1 MTFEDQHIAAI
12 QSLGYTADQARF
24 LYLVAVH
31 SGYFVPRQFLTFTGG
46 KWGARSHRF
55 VAKLESRGHATW
67 REYHRIGGV
76 YHLFSQT
83 LYRFIDKQNLAA
95 PGLHSV
101 EFIRTRLLL
110 LDFILENLG
119 FAYFET
125 EPEKTAYFCDVLGI
139 PKPVLPAK
147 TYQGAV
153 GREPTLRYFVDRFP
167 MYLDHTVPGGP
178 PVISFSYLDA
188 GLANITRFA
197 KHVKAY
203 LPLFR
208 RLERFS
214 VLYIANSAVHFL
226 RAEKC
231 FSTLVGAS
239 LQADLSSNILRYF
252 RLRNAWE
259 LKRYSSV
266 STSDMEWLKD
276 ASRRFQGERFEGSY
290 RVWASGTLS
299 EEALRAEFEQLHAHG
314 NLSLRTCLMPVT
326 HFGKKR
332 LAEESESALHP
343 SASRDAGPP

>member
-1 MTFEDQHIAAI
+1 MTFDDPGIAAI

-24 LYLVAVH
+24 LYLVAIH

-46 KWGARSHRF
+46 KWGSLTRAF
-55 VAKLESRGHATW
+55 VGKLESRGHATW

-76 YHLFSQT
+76 YHLFSKT
-83 LYRFIDKQNLAA
+83 LYRFLDRHHLA
-95 PGLHSV
+95 PPRRHSV
-101 EFIRTRLLL
+101 EVIRMRLLL

-125 EPEKTAYFCDVLGI
+125 EPEKTAYFCEVLSI
-139 PKPVLPAK
+139 PKTVLPSK
-147 TYQGAV
+147 TYEGAL
-153 GREPTLRYFVDRFP
+153 GRELTLRYFVDRFP

-188 GLANITRFA
+188 GLANVTRFA
-197 KHVKAY
+197 KHLKAY

-231 FSTLVGAS
+231 FSTLVGAP
-239 LQADLSSNILRYF
+239 LRGDLSSDILRYF
-252 RLRNAWE
+252 QLRNAWE
-259 LKRYSSV
+259 LKQYSSL
-266 STSDMEWLKD
+266 STSDVEWLKE
-276 ASRRFQGERFEGSY
+276 ASCRFEGERFEESY
-290 RVWASGTLS
+290 RAWASGTLS
-299 EEALRAEFEQLHAHG
+299 DEALRTQFEQVHAHG
-314 NLSLRTCLMPVT
+314 NLSFRTCLMPLT

-332 LAEESESALHP
+332 LTEDSESALPPP
-343 SASRDAGPP
+343 SSSYA

>member
-1 MTFEDQHIAAI
+1 MTFDDQHIAAI
-12 QSLGYTADQARF
+12 QSLGYTAAQARF

-31 SGYFVPRQFLTFTGG
+31 SGYFVPRQFLTFTGR
-46 KWGARSHRF
+46 KWGTRSHTF
-55 VAKLESRGHATW
+55 VTKLESRGHATW
-67 REYHRIGGV
+67 REYHPIGGV

-83 LYRFIDKQNLAA
+83 LYRFIDKQNLAT
-95 PGLHSV
+95 PGRHSV

-119 FAYFET
+119 FDYFET
-125 EPEKTAYFCDVLGI
+125 EPEKTAYFCDSLGI
-139 PKPVLPAK
+139 PKTVLPAK
-147 TYQGAV
+147 TYDGAL
-153 GREPTLRYFVDRFP
+153 GSEPTLRYFVDRFP

-188 GLANITRFA
+188 GLANITRFV

-231 FSTLVGAS
+231 FSALVRTS
-239 LQADLSSNILRYF
+239 LQADLSTDILRYF

-259 LKRYSSV
+259 LKQYSSV
-266 STSDMEWLKD
+266 SASDVEWLKE
-276 ASRRFQGERFEGSY
+276 ASRRFEGDHFETSY
-290 RVWASGTLS
+290 RAWASNSLS
-299 EEALRAEFEQLHAHG
+299 EEALRTQFEQLHAHG
-314 NLSLRTCLMPVT
+314 HLSFRTCLMPVT

-332 LAEESESALHP
+332 LTDSESALHASP
-343 SASRDAGPP
+343 SSYAWPP